1 MRLAL
6 TPTLFRPSERAYGSV
21 PTAALNPPRGEA
33 GADGDQWLNDLFGG
47 GPDVNPELTGAGKWP
62 VYDEMAKTDPSVK
75 SILLFY
81 GLPVRSAAW
90 GLNPAEYGKPSTDPV
105 AVLISDMVA
114 WNLGLEG
121 QIGEMDLSWDEQT
134 QQGLKQL
141 QFGHVIEELVWD
153 FTKGQPLRQWR
164 DADGDQHPV
173 VPLAKLAYRPPA
185 TIEKVSRGRNGKIDE
200 VIQNVPGTDPIP
212 GSKVSYMVLERE
224 GARWDGVSI
233 LRPAWGAWRLKKAL
247 MISAGIGWDRFAMGL
262 PVVWHPDTPDGEA
275 KARAI
280 GRNVRTHERGY
291 AHFPVPQGGTKA
303 DSEWL
308 LEIMNSAST
317 LADPTP
323 LLKWCSEQEAEAGLQ
338 QFTKLGMTD
347 TGSRAVGDVQVEPF
361 YLAVQVLA
369 SSIAR
374 ERTRQVIREI
384 VTQNFGRQ
392 AAERFTPTLTVS
404 KVQARNIDTITR
416 AIALLS
422 PLGFHFTDA
431 QAQEDI
437 RELLGLGQLPNDLES
452 HGIDRAQLTAAL
464 DGLGL
469 DPAMLAQIVNA
480 LPADVGIARNR
491 VAPTDG
497 TALALPRSQ
506 APVA

>member
-1 MRLAL
+1 MKLAL
-6 TPTLFRPSERAYGSV
+6 TPTLFRPSSRGYGSV
-21 PTAALNPPRGEA
+21 PAVDFAPPRGEA
-33 GADGDQWLNDLFGG
+33 GAEGDHWLNDLFGG

-62 VYDEMAKTDPSVK
+62 VYDEMAKTDPSIK
-75 SILLFY
+75 SVLLFY

-90 GLNPAEYGKPSTDPV
+90 GLNPAEYGRPSTDPT
-105 AVLISDMVA
+105 ATLIRDMVA
-114 WNLGLEG
+114 WNVGLEG
-121 QIGEMDLSWDEQT
+121 QLGELDLSWDELN
-134 QQGLKQL
+134 QQALKQL
-141 QFGHVIEELVWD
+141 QNGHVFEELVWD
-153 FTKGQPLRQWR
+153 FDKGKPLRVWR
-164 DADGDQHPV
+164 DADGDEHPV
-173 VPLAKLAYRPPA
+173 VPLAKLAVRPPS
-185 TIEKVSRGRNGKIDE
+185 TIEKVERAKNGRIDK
-200 VIQNVPGTDPIP
+200 VLQNVPGTEPIP
-212 GSKVSYMVLERE
+212 GSKISYMVLERE

-280 GRNVRTHERGY
+280 GRNARSHERGY
-291 AHFPVPQGGTKA
+291 VHFPVPQGGTKA

-308 LEIMNSAST
+308 LEILNAAQT

-323 LLKWCSEQEAEAGLQ
+323 LLKWCSEQESEAGLQ

-384 VTQNFGRQ
+384 VLQNFGRQ
-392 AAERFTPTLTVS
+392 ASERYCPTLTVS
-404 KVQARNIDTITR
+404 KVQARNIDTISR
-416 AIALLS
+416 AMALLS
-422 PLGFHFTDA
+422 PLGFVFTDA

-437 RELLGLGQLPNDLES
+437 RELLGFGQLPNDLEA
-452 HGIDRAQLTAAL
+452 HGIDRGQLTAAL
-464 DGLGL
+464 DSLGL
-469 DPAMLAQIVNA
+469 DPQTLAEIVNA
-480 LPADVGIARNR
+480 LPPDVGVARNR
-491 VAPTDG
+491 VPTDG
-497 TALALPRSQ
+497 APLALPR
-506 APVA
+506 AAVPAA